1 MSSLLRLLLVSLL
14 VLVSGT
20 LSLATTPNSYKLTV
34 QVIDAE
40 DRQPLIGAILKLSQE
55 LSQEPSQELSQ
66 EGGEPIM
73 GATNSEGYCTL
84 TAPATGNY
92 QLRVSYIGYTEM
104 IEQITISKSEQQLQI
119 ALHMSSD
126 QLEEVVVTA
135 KASRGLTSS
144 SLIGREAMNHLQ
156 PSSFGELLELL
167 PGGYSSDPHLSSPNI
182 IRLREATL
190 PIVGS
195 HNTLPRVNQSN
206 YNTSSMGTTF
216 LIDGVPQMTDA
227 HLNGMHGNQTYN
239 VRVPINA
246 GVDMRAIS
254 TDEVEAVEV
263 IRGIPSVE
271 YANLTSGLIKI
282 KRKQW
287 SDDLSG
293 RFKSDLSSKLFFLS
307 KGVSLAGDK
316 AHLTGSLSYLSAYAD
331 PRSVRDCYERITG
344 SLRFATK
351 GNALHGS
358 IETLT
363 SADYTATIDDRKRDQ
378 DLEVTPDDTYKAS
391 YHQIL
396 LSHRSAYRPSHP
408 TWLTELSLTLSANQ
422 TFDKTDITKEMLLS
436 RDIPYLTTKS
446 EGEHEGRY
454 YPKEYIAHHT
464 VDSRPLYLYAKLR
477 GESQITNGWSRHQIK
492 WGGHWSY
499 SKNRGEGA
507 IFDLDKP
514 LFWTASTR
522 PRPFHEIPAKQVA
535 SLFLED
541 EVSIPIGNHI
551 LTLMGGAVTQKLL
564 GLDKSYTMSRRW
576 YTDLR
581 LNARWSFAPL
591 MIAEKPLSLQL
602 LGGVGSL
609 SMFPSMEQLYPETIY
624 DDFVELNYY
633 HSNPDYR
640 LVYMYTYIYQPDSY
654 QLVPARNLKY
664 EVRLDADYSGYYA
677 TVTFFSERM
686 RSGFRKDTEV
696 EIANFK
702 SYDPLSVPFAE
713 ITAKPSITD
722 FTYSEAKEFR
732 LLTQDTNGSE
742 TSKIGIEW
750 MMNTPR
756 YRFLNT
762 RITFSGA
769 WFRTTYR
776 NSLPQYERPRAV
788 LGGKEIGY
796 VGRYEDNEI
805 LVRELLNTDLR
816 FDTYMP
822 KIKLGFS
829 ISLQANWYSSSQKMP
844 LSVYPDSYIALS
856 DGATHPY
863 READKSDSHLQWLKR
878 NYNESSFERYVVP
891 FMMITNL
898 KATKQLFENRLRV
911 ALFVNKLFDYSPDI
925 ERDGYIIR
933 RNQYPYFG
941 MELVLTL

>member
-1 MSSLLRLLLVSLL
+1 MRRQFWLLILLL
-14 VLVSGT
+14 
-20 LSLATTPNSYKLTV
+20 LACSSQALAQQKNSYRVTI
-34 QVIDAE
+34 QVTDAE
-40 DRQPLIGAILKLSQE
+40 DHEPLIGAILRLSQK
-55 LSQEPSQELSQ
+55 
-66 EGGEPIM
+66 GESPIM
-73 GATNSEGYCTL
+73 GATNQEGFCTL
-84 TAPATGNY
+84 TAHATGSY
-92 QLRVSYIGYTEM
+92 QLRISYVGYNEKV
-104 IEQITISKSEQQLQI
+104 QTISISKPEQQLQI
-119 ALHMSSD
+119 TMKMSSD
-126 QLEEVVVTA
+126 LLQEVVVTA
-135 KASRGLTSS
+135 QPSKGLTSS
-144 SLIGREAMNHLQ
+144 SLIGQEAMNHLQ
-156 PSSFGELLELL
+156 PSSFGDLLELL
-167 PGGYSSDPHLSSPNI
+167 PGGFSSDPQLTSPDV

-190 PIVGS
+190 PIVGR

-216 LIDGVPQMTDA
+216 LIDGIPQMTDA
-227 HLNGMHGNQTYN
+227 HLSGMDGNNTYN

-246 GVDMRAIS
+246 GVDMRSIA

-263 IRGIPSVE
+263 VRGIPSVE

-307 KGVSLAGDK
+307 KGVSLAGEK
-316 AHLTGSLSYLSAYAD
+316 ANLTGSMGYLSAYSD
-331 PRSVRDCYERITG
+331 PRSVRDSYERITA
-344 SLRFATK
+344 SLRLATK
-351 GNALHGS
+351 GNALSGS

-363 SADYTATIDDRKRDQ
+363 SADYTSTLDDRKRDQ
-378 DLEVTPDDTYKAS
+378 DLEVTPDDNYKAS
-391 YHQIL
+391 YHQIA
-396 LSHRSAYRPSHP
+396 LSHHSTYRPTSP
-408 TWLTELSLTLSANQ
+408 TWLSELSLTLSASQ
-422 TFDKTDITKEMLLS
+422 TFDKTSISKEMLLS
-436 RDIPYLTTKS
+436 RDIPYLTTKV

-454 YPKEYIAHHT
+454 YPKQYIAHHT
-464 VDSRPLYLYAKLR
+464 VDNRPLYLYAKLK
-477 GESQITNGWSRHQIK
+477 GESHLENNWSRHELK
-492 WGGHWSY
+492 WGGNWSL
-499 SKNRGEGA
+499 SKNRGDGA

-522 PRPFHEIPAKQVA
+522 PRPFHDIPAKQVL

-541 EVSIPIGNHI
+541 KASIPVGNNI
-551 LTLMGGAVTQKLL
+551 LTLMAGAVTQKLF
-564 GLDKSYTMSRRW
+564 GLSSEYKMSQHW

-591 MIAEKPLSLQL
+591 MVADKPLSLQL
-602 LGGVGSL
+602 LGGIGSL
-609 SMFPSMEQLYPETIY
+609 SMFPSMEQLSPDTIY

-640 LVYMYTYIYQPDSY
+640 LVYMRTYIYKPNSY
-654 QLVPARNLKY
+654 ELVPARNMKY
-664 EVRLDADYSGYYA
+664 ELRFDADYAGYSG

-686 RSGFRKDTEV
+686 RSGFRKDTKV
-696 EIANFK
+696 EIADFK
-702 SYDPLSVPFAE
+702 RYDPLSVPFRE
-713 ITAKPSITD
+713 LTAKPAITD
-722 FTYSEAKEFR
+722 FTYSEAREFR
-732 LLTQDTNGSE
+732 LLPQDTNGSE
-742 TSKIGIEW
+742 TSKIGVEW

-756 YRFLNT
+756 YSFLST
-762 RITFSGA
+762 RVTFSGA

-805 LVRELLNTDLR
+805 LVREMLNTDLR
-816 FDTYMP
+816 LDTYIP

-844 LSVYPDSYIALS
+844 LSIYPDSYIDLK
-856 DGATHPY
+856 DGALHPY
-863 READKSDSHLQWLKR
+863 TEAHKTDSHLQWLKR
-878 NYNESSFERYVVP
+878 NYNESTFERYVVP

-898 KATKQLFENRLRV
+898 KATKQLFHNRLRV

-925 ERDGYIIR
+925 ERNGYVIR

-941 MELVLTL
+941 MELVVTL